1 MMPGA
6 VKMMATAFVM
16 MDGWVHTVKMFAQKV
31 RLWKF
36 THKVLNGQ
44 MQRYS
49 FYCLF
54 CIGFYGKHCMEFC
67 SCPSPQFVCHAAHG
81 CVCRV
86 GFSGTDCL
94 TPRGQFQELNGGT
107 VFKIKCLQIE

>member
-1 MMPGA
+1 ML
-6 VKMMATAFVM
+6 
-16 MDGWVHTVKMFAQKV
+16 VH
-31 RLWKF
+31 LL
-36 THKVLNGQ
+36 HL
-44 MQRYS
+44 
-49 FYCLF
+49 
-54 CIGFYGKHCMEFC
+54 GFYGPHCMEFC

-107 VFKIKCLQIE
+107 VSIRNN